1 MAADNPFAADVLSAY
16 LIGLDIK
23 EIPVCAEAVKRG
35 IGPEKIDE
43 IIIKGDDINGLVV
56 NDFVFPKTKPIN
68 VTEKMPKFMYRVVND
83 VLQPYPSFNKDLC
96 ICLLYTSCYVVC
108 AYGKSSQKRRGY
120 DR

>member
-1 MAADNPFAADVLSAY
+1 M
-16 LIGLDIK
+16 
-23 EIPVCAEAVKRG
+23 
-35 IGPEKIDE
+35 

-96 ICLLYTSCYVVC
+96 IKCGRCVDNCPPKALEMGKEVYKMFLLSGTLSCN
-108 AYGKSSQKRRGY
+108 SHRN
-120 DR
+120 